1 MKKTFAERRIWGL
14 CVAWLCLSAA
24 PALAQVTS
32 FIHRASPSNIK
43 DNWTVIDHPA
53 TNGAPNAILVV
64 TPNFSP
70 GGKGGTYLNHPIG
83 VWFADGRWA
92 IFNQDRAP
100 MPEGAAF
107 NVLVTSAIKEI
118 KELKLVPPQLGAGA
132 GAPMRKVRRDGHVE
146 IVYPDRT
153 TVDVVSGMKTVTQP
167 DGTVRR
173 QAQAQVPF
181 ATPPV
186 PEDTDTVHW
195 LDHHNEALL
204 SVIRTLVSNDETSVR
219 NYLRQEESV
228 SLLGQIDKRSQTI
241 QFLLSPP

>member
-1 MKKTFAERRIWGL
+1 MKKILTERRIWVLFGT
-14 CVAWLCLSAA
+14 WLCLSAA

-32 FIHRASPSNIK
+32 FIHRATPSNIK
-43 DNWTVIDHPA
+43 NNWTVIDHPS

-64 TPNFSP
+64 TPNYNP
-70 GGKGGTYLNHPIG
+70 GGRGGTYLDHPIG
-83 VWFADGRWA
+83 VWFTDGRWA

-107 NVLVTSAIKEI
+107 NVLVASGI
-118 KELKLVPPQLGAGA
+118 KELKLVVPRPGAAAEA
-132 GAPMRKVRRDGHVE
+132 GAPQRKVRGDGHVE

-186 PEDTDTVHW
+186 PGDTDTVRW

-204 SVIRTLVSNDETSVR
+204 SVIQTLVSNDEASVS
-219 NYLRQEESV
+219 NYLRQEENV
-228 SLLGQIDKRSQTI
+228 SLLGKIDKRSQTI